1 MEKRKFKIIIAEPE
15 DFSEKAHKQLC
26 QVGSVVK
33 GPFTKKELTAVCQ
46 DAEVLI
52 LRLGH
57 YIDAELLASSTLK
70 YILTPTTGL
79 NHIDL
84 KEAEKKQIEIIS
96 LKGKTEFL
104 QNIPSTA
111 EHTWA
116 LLLALLRKIPAAH
129 TDVMQ
134 GNWNRDA
141 FKSRNLNA
149 LKLGILGY
157 GRVGKQIAKYAEAFD
172 MDYIF
177 FDSNPTEKKHPKAV
191 SNMEDLWAQSD
202 VLSIHIPLNQ
212 KNEKFLNQQKINQL
226 KPGVLL
232 INTSRGE
239 IVDEKALV
247 EGLKSGKIGAVAT
260 DVLIDEWQPQK
271 RKKNPLLVYAKK
283 NKNVIITPHIAGAT
297 IDSMHLTEEFIVHEF
312 FKQISK

>member
-116 LLLALLRKIPAAH
+116 LLLALLRKIPAAY

-149 LKLGILGY
+149 LTLGILGF
-157 GRVGKQIAKYAEAFD
+157 GRVGKQIAKYAEAFG
-172 MDYIF
+172 MNYIF
-177 FDSNPTEKKHPKAV
+177 FDSNPTEKEHPKAV
-191 SNMEDLWAQSD
+191 SNIEDLWAQSD
-202 VLSIHIPLNQ
+202 VLSIHIPLNVE
-212 KNEKFLNQQKINQL
+212 NEKFLSQQKINQL

-260 DVLIDEWQPQK
+260 DVLTDEWQPQK
-271 RKKNPLLVYAKK
+271 RKKNLLLVYAKT

-297 IDSMHLTEEFIVHEF
+297 IDSMQLTEEFIVHDFINE
-312 FKQISK
+312 ISK